1 MCLDGKKHSLIEVF
15 RESSPYGDMDADSVV
30 RWCYECGA
38 IVVDSEVDGRTLPG
52 DVFAMRRP
60 NNFVKT
66 EKTETGVN
74 R

>member
-1 MCLDGKKHSLIEVF
+1 MCIDGKKHSLIKIY
-15 RESSPYGDMDADSVV
+15 SSGNEMEEDVV

-38 IVVDSEVDGRTLPG
+38 IVVDVDSDGRTFPG
-52 DVFAMRRP
+52 RVMEMKRP

-66 EKTETGVN
+66 EKTEVGVN